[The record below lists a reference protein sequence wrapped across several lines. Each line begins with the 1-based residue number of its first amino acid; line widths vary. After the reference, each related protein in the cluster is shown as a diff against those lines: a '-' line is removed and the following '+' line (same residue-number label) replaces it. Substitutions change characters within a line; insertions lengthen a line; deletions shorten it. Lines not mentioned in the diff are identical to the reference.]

1 MSADPLE
8 DMATIAVRRDVAAA
22 VNAQVESGA
31 YRDQDAVVRE
41 GLRLIGAGDRL
52 AESEEVERWL
62 REVAVPTARQ
72 ILADPSSTLTVEE
85 VESHLAEQRSMRDG
99 STPIL

>member
-85 VESHLAEQRSMRDG
+85 VESHLAEQRSMRDD

>member
-85 VESHLAEQRSMRDG
+85 VESHLAEQRSMRDD
-99 STPIL
+99 SAPIL

>member
-1 MSADPLE
+1 
-8 DMATIAVRRDVAAA
+8 MATIAVRRDVAAA

-85 VESHLAEQRSMRDG
+85 VESHLAEQRSMRDD

>member
-1 MSADPLE
+1 
-8 DMATIAVRRDVAAA
+8 MATIAVRRDVAAA